1 MYKLLAGCAA
11 VAVTALVMLPA
22 SAGAAERRADGM
34 RTSNQIEVSS
44 VRRYRRYGYAPRYYA
59 RRAYAQPYYAQS
71 YYDRPAYGYG
81 YGYERGPSWGP
92 APFPFVLGLPY

>member
-22 SAGAAERRADGM
+22 SAGAVERRDDGM

-59 RRAYAQPYYAQS
+59 RRAYADPYYAQT
-71 YYDRPAYGYG
+71 YYDRPYGYG
-81 YGYERGPSWGP
+81 YARGPGWGP
-92 APFPFVLGLPY
+92 APFPFFLGLPY

>member
-1 MYKLLAGCAA
+1 MHKLLAGCAA

-22 SAGAAERRADGM
+22 SAGAVDRREDGM

-44 VRRYRRYGYAPRYYA
+44 VRRYRRYGYAPHYYGH
-59 RRAYAQPYYAQS
+59 RAYGGPYYAQS
-71 YYDRPAYGYG
+71 YDRPYGYG